1 MSHMSDTS
9 LSERE
14 WALWRSFALMSRQL
28 WNRVEQ
34 RLQAQAGISAADFEI
49 LHALSTAPDRRA
61 RVGALGEMLMW
72 EKSRISHQ
80 VSRMER
86 RGMVARVEC
95 SEDLRGTWVALTEEG
110 DRLLEPALVVFAEA
124 IREAY
129 LDRLSPDIAPQFAQ
143 TMMRVVMATD
153 PTA

>member
-1 MSHMSDTS
+1 MIDETP
-9 LSERE
+9 LDERE

-34 RLQAQAGISAADFEI
+34 RLAADAGVSAADFEI
-49 LHALSTAPDRRA
+49 LHALSTAEDHRV
-61 RVGALGEMLMW
+61 RVGELGEMLMW

-86 RGMVARVEC
+86 RGLVARVVCE
-95 SEDLRGTWVALTEEG
+95 EDLRGTWVGLTEEG
-110 DRLLEPALVVFAEA
+110 QQVLEPALQVFATA

-129 LDRLSPDIAPQFAQ
+129 ISRITPETSQQFTA

>member
-1 MSHMSDTS
+1 MIDETP
-9 LSERE
+9 LDERE

-34 RLQAQAGISAADFEI
+34 RLQADAGISAADFEI
-49 LHALSTAPDRRA
+49 LHALSTADQHRV
-61 RVGALGEMLMW
+61 RVGELGEMLMW

-86 RGMVARVEC
+86 RGLVARVVCE
-95 SEDLRGTWVALTEEG
+95 EDLRGTWVGLTDEG
-110 DRLLEPALVVFAEA
+110 QQVLEPALLVFATA
-124 IREAY
+124 IRESY
-129 LDRLSPDIAPQFAQ
+129 TSRITPDIAQQFAT

>member
-1 MSHMSDTS
+1 MTENPLD
-9 LSERE
+9 ERE

-34 RLQAQAGISAADFEI
+34 RLQAEAGISAADFEI
-49 LHALSTAPDRRA
+49 LHALWTADQHRV

-86 RGMVARVEC
+86 RGLVERVVCE
-95 SEDLRGTWVALTEEG
+95 EDLRGTWVGLTSEG
-110 DRLLEPALVVFAEA
+110 SEVLAPALLVFARA
-124 IREAY
+124 VREAY
-129 LDRLSPDIAPQFAQ
+129 TSRLTPDIAPQFAA